1 MLRILFLGIVLIS
14 TISVNAQKD
23 INEYK
28 YVIVPKSYN
37 FLKGEDTYQ
46 LNSLTKFLLTKYGF
60 EAYILEENFPEDLKT
75 NGCKALRADLKRR
88 SGVFLT
94 RLTLELTDCNGSVVF
109 TSLEGKSREK
119 EFKAAYHDALR
130 KTFTSLEALNYTY
143 SGDKEEK
150 VVKKEVVKTPNVK
163 KEEPVQTNEV
173 KETVEV
179 ASPSPSENTIT
190 YLFNDV
196 SFLFKKQD
204 YGYEMFKNEEKQTS
218 VGKIFKSGSG
228 KNYIVQAGDLSGN
241 GYFDGYGNFIL
252 ERINPA
258 TNKLITDTFARQ

>member
-14 TISVNAQKD
+14 TLSVNAQKN

-28 YVIVPKSYN
+28 YVIVPNSYN
-37 FLKGEDTYQ
+37 FLKGEDRYQ

-60 EAYILEENFPEDLKT
+60 EAYIKEENFPEDLKT
-75 NGCKALRADLKRR
+75 NGCKALRAHVKKR

-109 TSLEGKSREK
+109 TSVEGKSRKK
-119 EFKAAYHDALR
+119 EFKEAYHEALR
-130 KTFTSLEALNYTY
+130 NTFTSVEALNYTY
-143 SGDKEEK
+143 SGDKEEEI
-150 VVKKEVVKTPNVK
+150 VKKEVVKTPSVK
-163 KEEPVQTNEV
+163 KEEPIQTKEEV
-173 KETVEV
+173 KEIVE
-179 ASPSPSENTIT
+179 ATSPSENSIT

-196 SFLFKKQD
+196 SFMFKKQD
-204 YGYEMFKNEEKQTS
+204 YGYEIFKSEEKQTS
-218 VGKIFKSGSG
+218 IGKIFKSGGG

>member
-14 TISVNAQKD
+14 TLSVNAQKN

-37 FLKGEDTYQ
+37 FLKGEDKYQ

-60 EAYILEENFPEDLKT
+60 EAYLKEENFPEDLRA
-75 NGCKALRADLKRR
+75 NGCKALRANIKRKP
-88 SGVFLT
+88 GMFLT
-94 RLTLELTDCNGSVVF
+94 RLVFELTDCNGSVVF
-109 TSLEGKSREK
+109 TSAEGKSREK
-119 EFKAAYHDALR
+119 EYKKGYHEALR
-130 KTFTSLEALNYTY
+130 DAFISVEALNYTY

-150 VVKKEVVKTPNVK
+150 IVK
-163 KEEPVQTNEV
+163 KEEPIQT
-173 KETVEV
+173 KEIVE
-179 ASPSPSENTIT
+179 ASSPSGNTIT

-204 YGYEMFKNEEKQTS
+204 YGYEIFKSEEKQNS
-218 VGKIFKSGSG
+218 IGKIFKSGSG

>member
-14 TISVNAQKD
+14 TLSVNAQKN

-28 YVIVPKSYN
+28 YVVVPKSYN

-60 EAYILEENFPEDLKT
+60 EAFIQEENFPEDLRA
-75 NGCKALRADLKRR
+75 NGCKALRVDVKRR

-109 TSLEGKSREK
+109 TSVEGKSRKK
-119 EFKAAYHDALR
+119 EFKAAYHEALR
-130 KTFTSLEALNYTY
+130 ITLASVEALNYTY

-150 VVKKEVVKTPNVK
+150 IVKKEVVKTPSVK
-163 KEEPVQTNEV
+163 KGEPIQTKEV

-179 ASPSPSENTIT
+179 TTPSENLIT
-190 YLFNDV
+190 YLFNDA

-204 YGYEMFKNEEKQTS
+204 YGYEVFKNEEKQTPI
-218 VGKIFKSGSG
+218 GKIFKSASG